1 MAVPAPPP
9 DTSAAPPV
17 EPDDELA
24 FLGMRPAEA
33 PGAWEVH
40 LAERHMNPVGALYGG
55 TGIAVATRAMAELT
69 GRLPAWITT
78 RFLASARAGEVVRV
92 VATVD
97 AAGRRSSQVSVQGT
111 TDDRVV
117 FDVLGACGA
126 GADDATTGQWV
137 EMPEVPTPDDCPPLS
152 RLPGVPPSFLDTLER
167 RRAFGSV
174 PWEVDGPASSRLGL
188 WTRVSGLPSTSPAML
203 AWLADCMPL
212 GVGSAL
218 GRAPI
223 GSSLDNT
230 LRISGDQPG
239 EWVLADIRPSASLR
253 GYAHG
258 DVLLWAED
266 GTLLATGSQT
276 AVIRPQSVG

>member
-1 MAVPAPPP
+1 MPPP
-9 DTSAAPPV
+9 HADPGPPAT
-17 EPDDELA
+17 PDDELA

-55 TGIAVATRAMAELT
+55 TGIAVATRAVAELT
-69 GRLPAWITT
+69 GRLPTWVTT

-97 AAGRRSSQVSVQGT
+97 AAGRRSSQVSVRGT

-117 FDVLGACGA
+117 FDALGACGA

-137 EMPEVPTPDDCPPLS
+137 EMPEVPGPHDCPPLA

-174 PWEVDGPASSRLGL
+174 PWEVDGPAGPRLGL
-188 WTRVSGLPSTSPAML
+188 WTRVGGLLGTTPAML